1 MIHISKYWAREQKI
15 QPYSENRI
23 HYIDNLYMITKHPH
37 WKIWDLISECE
48 KDFLTN
54 KLKTNSMSKTK
65 FTVTEAAGIFSTT
78 LGSDYLITQCKCKVD
93 SLQDIKELL
102 FIRGFTHDGWRDDGA
117 KRIPNDYV
125 IIDKKASDGFYITEH
140 GMEYILRHSY
150 LFKLTK
156 FEQSCIEEYYC

>member
-54 KLKTNSMSKTK
+54 KLKTNSMSK
-65 FTVTEAAGIFSTT
+65 
-78 LGSDYLITQCKCKVD
+78 LN
-93 SLQDIKELL
+93 LQSQKQQGYFFHYTRFRLL
-102 FIRGFTHDGWRDDGA
+102 NYPMR
-117 KRIPNDYV
+117 
-125 IIDKKASDGFYITEH
+125 
-140 GMEYILRHSY
+140 M
-150 LFKLTK
+150 
-156 FEQSCIEEYYC
+156 QS